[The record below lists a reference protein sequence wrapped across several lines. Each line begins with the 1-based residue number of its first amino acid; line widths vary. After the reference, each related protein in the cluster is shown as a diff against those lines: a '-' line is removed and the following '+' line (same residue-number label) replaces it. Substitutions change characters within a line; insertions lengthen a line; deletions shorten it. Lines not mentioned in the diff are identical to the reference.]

1 MTRWIKIFCLILL
14 AYPSPSLPLV
24 PLAFFGPA
32 GCQPGQIT
40 YTTVGGHTFNP
51 PGTCDTMVIQAW
63 GGGGGADGGTG
74 RTPGSAG
81 TASVV
86 NGTVTANGGGGGAIG
101 NGGAG
106 GTGGTASGGEVNLSG
121 TAGDAGTMDIGGA
134 GGAAGG
140 VSSGGG
146 AGGPANDD
154 GVNSP
159 GIDGTAPGGGGAG
172 GEAGAGNEGAGGG
185 GGGGYAYAV
194 ITTTANISV
203 TVGAGG
209 AGGTGNQNGG
219 AGGNGQV
226 IISWGLD
233 DIANTFDF
241 TDLNGQ
247 TLSTLLTSDIQQVTG
262 IAAGV
267 SANAMVYGDGSPE
280 MRICADNSCT
290 SVRVNWTNVSQAV
303 VNNEYVQ
310 LRMTS
315 NAAGGATDVV
325 NLKVGRT
332 PLVDWSI
339 STVDDIPD
347 AFNFTDVNPAQPS
360 TLYSSDIVQITGVST
375 AVSVSITGD
384 GSPQY
389 RTCSNSDCSSV
400 VQNWTNSGGTISSG
414 QYIQLRLTTGAS
426 YSQAHNVD
434 ITVGQS
440 TVDWDVVNSA
450 DYEPNAINWADFN
463 NTSSTE
469 TISGVAGPMNIQFS
483 VAYVTGTPLVYYRKN
498 GGAWVYFYPG
508 SPASASFTNTD
519 TIQFQ
524 ILSGSSGDQADIT
537 VTNLS
542 WFNATIDT
550 VRGTTNVVTSCSPFT
565 VTETAPGTTNHLV
578 TPGCQFA
585 RVRAWGGG
593 GGSGQN
599 GSPPDG
605 GAGGYAQKTFAVSQ
619 QQFLEVIVAQGGAGG
634 GCAGSAGGTG
644 AYAGG
649 SGGAS
654 EAAGS
659 AGAGGIAGGSGGTGI
674 DKGKNGGQGRYGG
687 GGGGGGDTARG
698 GGGGGEETNAA
709 GAGGAGCSGNGVNST
724 GDDSGGGGGAG
735 ACVGDITGNGS
746 GRDPFNADLS
756 GTSGYGGPGNN
767 NCATGTGAN
776 GRVVLDVFGDD
787 IYPNSFDFTDS
798 SNVQLSTLTNSNIM
812 QITGISVTANISV
825 RGIGSPQ
832 YRTCSDAACSSEIQN
847 WTNTPSTVVNGN
859 YVQMRLTSSSVDSTA
874 RTAYLDVGYREE
886 DWIVTTGDATPTAFN
901 FTDSTGNSTSTQVS
915 SDILQ
920 ITGISIPTN
929 VSISGTGSP
938 QFRICSASDC
948 SVEVV
953 TWTNVA
959 NQISNNQYLQLR
971 ATSSGST
978 DATVNTNVTVGFGA
992 DIWAL
997 ATYDTIPTAFN
1008 FTDEPSVTTSTLIT
1022 SNILQITGIDTSVS
1036 VSVTGDGAPEFRTC
1050 SDAACSTEIQTWT
1063 TSPSTISTGQYVQ
1076 LRMTSSASP
1085 STLGTVGLT
1094 VGAGS
1099 DNWLVTTA
1107 P

>member
-63 GGGGGADGGTG
+63 GGGGGGGADGGTG

-159 GIDGTAPGGGGAG
+159 GIDGTAPGGGGGDTAR
-172 GEAGAGNEGAGGG
+172 GGG
-185 GGGGYAYAV
+185 GGGA
-194 ITTTANISV
+194 S
-203 TVGAGG
+203 
-209 AGGTGNQNGG
+209 
-219 AGGNGQV
+219 QV
-226 IISWGLD
+226 
-233 DIANTFDF
+233 
-241 TDLNGQ
+241 
-247 TLSTLLTSDIQQVTG
+247 QVL
-262 IAAGV
+262 
-267 SANAMVYGDGSPE
+267 P
-280 MRICADNSCT
+280 
-290 SVRVNWTNVSQAV
+290 
-303 VNNEYVQ
+303 
-310 LRMTS
+310 
-315 NAAGGATDVV
+315 
-325 NLKVGRT
+325 
-332 PLVDWSI
+332 
-339 STVDDIPD
+339 STVH
-347 AFNFTDVNPAQPS
+347 V
-360 TLYSSDIVQITGVST
+360 
-375 AVSVSITGD
+375 
-384 GSPQY
+384 
-389 RTCSNSDCSSV
+389 
-400 VQNWTNSGGTISSG
+400 
-414 QYIQLRLTTGAS
+414 
-426 YSQAHNVD
+426 
-434 ITVGQS
+434 
-440 TVDWDVVNSA
+440 
-450 DYEPNAINWADFN
+450 
-463 NTSSTE
+463 
-469 TISGVAGPMNIQFS
+469 
-483 VAYVTGTPLVYYRKN
+483 
-498 GGAWVYFYPG
+498 
-508 SPASASFTNTD
+508 
-519 TIQFQ
+519 
-524 ILSGSSGDQADIT
+524 
-537 VTNLS
+537 
-542 WFNATIDT
+542 
-550 VRGTTNVVTSCSPFT
+550 
-565 VTETAPGTTNHLV
+565 
-578 TPGCQFA
+578 
-585 RVRAWGGG
+585 
-593 GGSGQN
+593 
-599 GSPPDG
+599 
-605 GAGGYAQKTFAVSQ
+605 
-619 QQFLEVIVAQGGAGG
+619 
-634 GCAGSAGGTG
+634 
-644 AYAGG
+644 
-649 SGGAS
+649 
-654 EAAGS
+654 
-659 AGAGGIAGGSGGTGI
+659 IAGG
-674 DKGKNGGQGRYGG
+674 
-687 GGGGGGDTARG
+687 G